1 MHFCVAAKSL
11 LRSTVSFHMKQSR
24 YLSSSFPMTDLSR
37 IYYSR
42 LKDRVSRSARVRK
55 YRGIPFECRW
65 SITFPLPICKEY
77 MQRDPQGPVCVHA
90 RIRTR
95 VESDESGRGR
105 VRRVRSEGLT
115 PLAIALCR
123 NSLQQ
128 MIPGC
133 SSRLANKEPAPPPLI
148 SP

>member
-1 MHFCVAAKSL
+1 MHFCVAAESL
-11 LRSTVSFHMKQSR
+11 SRSIVSFRTKQSR
-24 YLSSSFPMTDLSR
+24 YFIIVSRWLAVDLSR

-42 LKDRVSRSARVRK
+42 LKDRVSRSARIRN
-55 YRGIPFECRW
+55 YRSIPFECRW
-65 SITFPLPICKEY
+65 SITFPLSTCKDY
-77 MQRDPQGPVCVHA
+77 TQRDPQGPVCVHA

-95 VESDESGRGR
+95 VESDKSGRTASM
-105 VRRVRSEGLT
+105 RSEGLT